1 MTKIIQVLSLMAI
14 LLLSVTVTSNLVDTS
29 FAVKSKGTPNSVT
42 GSDKVCGDRL
52 CSEVQKESKTE
63 TKKKEEIKSEKK
75 AQEKIKAEAA
85 KSEIQ
90 KDPTESHEEEAKEY
104 AEKRLQ
110 EPVWKTISRTI
121 TSDTDPGK
129 GHEMHQLAILLPP
142 GKTIYKGHLT
152 YSASENVQLVSLH
165 GPLKKGEDKGQLFWT
180 LDGMTKYGLTLVD
193 QKSDSG
199 IWTFSG
205 KALAIHSMNSEP
217 FTVTYSVTYK
227 EMIPSKKI
235 YSESMTSMS
244 SPALGHEGHNIA
256 MILPPSDEFYR
267 GRVTFVASEPVQFV
281 SLTGPLG
288 PGDNKGQPT
297 WTMDGK
303 TKYGFTFIKADKTSG
318 TWEFSGN
325 GIAFHSMNKKPF
337 TISYTVTLESIPK

>member
-1 MTKIIQVLSLMAI
+1 MTKIIRVLSLMAI
-14 LLLSVTVTSNLVDTS
+14 LLLSVTVVSTSLIDTS
-29 FAVKSKGTPNSVT
+29 FALKSKGTANPVT

-52 CSEVQKESKTE
+52 CSEVKTESKTE

-75 AQEKIKAEAA
+75 AQENIKASAA

-90 KDPTESHEEEAKEY
+90 KDPTESHEEEIKQY

-110 EPVWKTISRTI
+110 EPVWKTISGTM
-121 TSDTDPGK
+121 TSDKDPGI
-129 GHEMHQLAILLPP
+129 GHEMHQLVILLPP
-142 GKTIYKGHLT
+142 DKTIYKGHLT
-152 YSASENVQLVSLH
+152 YSASENVQLVTLH
-165 GPLKKGEDKGQLFWT
+165 GPLKKGGDKGQLFWT
-180 LDGMTKYGLTLVD
+180 TDGITKYGLTLVD

-205 KALAIHSMNSEP
+205 RALAIHSMGNEP

-256 MILPPSDEFYR
+256 MILPPGDEFYR
-267 GRVTFVASEPVQFV
+267 GRVTFVASDF
-281 SLTGPLG
+281 
-288 PGDNKGQPT
+288 
-297 WTMDGK
+297 
-303 TKYGFTFIKADKTSG
+303 
-318 TWEFSGN
+318 
-325 GIAFHSMNKKPF
+325 
-337 TISYTVTLESIPK
+337 